1 EELSTVTGELTS
13 QETDGWYTLANTA
26 SSRVYLKQWNTKVE
40 RQLENVAEP
49 LASLAY
55 RVTNQ
60 YPHDQLTYAWK
71 TLLQNHPHDSI
82 CGCSVD
88 AVHREMMTRFE

>member
-1 EELSTVTGELTS
+1 MPEILSTVPGELTS

-40 RQLENVAEP
+40 RQLENITEP

-55 RVTNQ
+55 RVTGD
-60 YPHDQLTYAWK
+60 YPHDKLTYAWK
-71 TLLQNHPHDSI
+71 TLMQNHPH
-82 CGCSVD
+82 
-88 AVHREMMTRFE
+88 